1 MLKRLILM
9 ALLSLSGMAAEPTLE
24 FIRLSEGVD
33 GGYAPR
39 PVQCQLLI
47 VGRND
52 GPYDVYY
59 KRRIDGGNSILYQC
73 WRTTSTT
80 TSLDGLE
87 KELEQ
92 MGFFG
97 LPQIAPD
104 EQDDI
109 YRQKIGLEIRTSSHR
124 WRHSPPAELSSPPT
138 PSVLANVWPL
148 FRIAL
153 LAKAATASSAHREM
167 SMPSSRPC
175 STSLI
180 ILIKSPSWGAPAG
193 SSLKR
198 SSMSGWSIKS
208 SSGP

>member
-73 WRTTSTT
+73 WRTTTTT

-109 YRQKIGLEIRTSSHR
+109 YRQKIGLEIRTSRHR
-124 WRHSPPAELSSPPT
+124 WRHSPPVGCIRTRSPVQTNETQRQLFLKSVQRVRQMAQGGQECSVAEMDQAQQTVYNS
-138 PSVLANVWPL
+138 
-148 FRIAL
+148 
-153 LAKAATASSAHREM
+153 KD
-167 SMPSSRPC
+167 
-175 STSLI
+175 
-180 ILIKSPSWGAPAG
+180 
-193 SSLKR
+193 
-198 SSMSGWSIKS
+198 
-208 SSGP
+208 